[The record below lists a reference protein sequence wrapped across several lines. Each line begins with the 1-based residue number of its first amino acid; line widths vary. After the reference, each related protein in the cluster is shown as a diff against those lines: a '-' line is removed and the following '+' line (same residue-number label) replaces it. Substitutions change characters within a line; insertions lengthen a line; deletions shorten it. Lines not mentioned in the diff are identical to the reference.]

1 MRELAASLGL
11 AERVHF
17 LGNRRDVP
25 DLLGAMDI
33 FVLPSHS
40 EGVSLAVLE
49 AMAAGLPVIVSEV
62 GGLPEIVRHEENG
75 LLIPPKDPEALA
87 KSLAQLLDS
96 PDLAKRLGA
105 KAREHIQEKYSL
117 EQMSRAVNEAYDELV
132 EKRLRN

>member
-1 MRELAASLGL
+1 
-11 AERVHF
+11 
-17 LGNRRDVP
+17 
-25 DLLGAMDI
+25 
-33 FVLPSHS
+33 
-40 EGVSLAVLE
+40 
-49 AMAAGLPVIVSEV
+49 MAAGLPVIVSEV

-87 KSLAQLLDS
+87 KSLARLLDS